1 MIKLFKY
8 IKKWY
13 KYKKLMKGLKKPRKY
28 IY

>member
-1 MIKLFKY
+1 MKKMFLY

-13 KYKKLMKGLKKPRKY
+13 KYKKLMKQLKKPRKY

>member
-1 MIKLFKY
+1 MIRMFRY

-13 KYKKLMKGLKKPRKY
+13 KYKKLMRGLKKPRKY